1 MDDFFSNG
9 GVGSPKVKSFRASAP
24 IGAGW
29 RATWLNFR
37 VIEIAA
43 GQMANQ
49 VCPFTSPTF

>member
-29 RATWLNFR
+29 RATWLNF
-37 VIEIAA
+37 
-43 GQMANQ
+43 
-49 VCPFTSPTF
+49 